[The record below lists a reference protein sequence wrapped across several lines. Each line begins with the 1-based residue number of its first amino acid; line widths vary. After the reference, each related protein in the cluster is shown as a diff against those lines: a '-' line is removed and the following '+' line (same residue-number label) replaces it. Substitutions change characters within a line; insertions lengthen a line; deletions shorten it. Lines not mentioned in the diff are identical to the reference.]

1 MGSNPGVV
9 LENAMGEIPSLT
21 AVARRLTK
29 LLDDCEVDGFSS
41 SFPPRIRHYDLCGV
55 GKSESIKVII
65 S

>member
-29 LLDDCEVDGFSS
+29 LLDDCEVVRLVPVFTQEFATMICVASA
-41 SFPPRIRHYDLCGV
+41 HL
-55 GKSESIKVII
+55 E
-65 S
+65 

>member
-29 LLDDCEVDGFSS
+29 LLDDCEV
-41 SFPPRIRHYDLCGV
+41 V
-55 GKSESIKVII
+55 GLVPVSPQEFVTMICVVPEKVNR
-65 S
+65 